1 MRRRPQGGVNRP
13 VQGNEQADAAGGND
27 PEASPAGTN
36 ATQGASASG
45 ATGQA
50 PSTSAASDSA
60 APSTG
65 TQRRTWG
72 GRPGHDIIRFRLSDV

>member
-13 VQGNEQADAAGGND
+13 RQGNEQADAAGGND
-27 PEASPAGTN
+27 PEGSPEGTN
-36 ATQGASASG
+36 ATQGASTSG

-50 PSTSAASDSA
+50 PGTSAASDSA
-60 APSTG
+60 TSSAR

-72 GRPGHDIIRFRLSDV
+72 GRPGHGVIRFRLSDV